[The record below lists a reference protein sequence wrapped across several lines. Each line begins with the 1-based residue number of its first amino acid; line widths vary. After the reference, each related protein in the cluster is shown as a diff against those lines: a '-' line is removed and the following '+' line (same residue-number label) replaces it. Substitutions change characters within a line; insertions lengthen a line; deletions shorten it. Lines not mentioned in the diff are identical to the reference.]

1 MDQSSRELSPS
12 AGHYVLT
19 YGVVVLLWLLLV
31 GSLQPDG
38 VFIGLIVGAIVT
50 ALMSPRL
57 SIMAGVR
64 LSPWAPFALVK
75 FLIVFFVAL
84 IRSNVDMARR
94 VLSPSLPIRP
104 AVVEVRIEQEAV
116 REAPPSMLAPML
128 ALAGV
133 LLMVGFLPNSILNWV
148 AAMQAQ
154 LGLPVVDYYPGGFS
168 DPRGDLNMI
177 WIVSVLLAG
186 LGLAAL
192 AVFGIRG
199 RSKRVHAPGSL
210 TGGHFP
216 GAETRHGY
224 VDSFYAGLMQ
234 LIGPWYCGPFAW
246 LERALVSGVRF
257 VSSSVNR
264 LYRYVQPTV
273 FLLATAVA
281 VVAWAI
287 NAGGF

>member
-104 AVVEVRIEQEAV
+104 AVVEVRTGLESSLG
-116 REAPPSMLAPML
+116 RLLLA
-128 ALAGV
+128 
-133 LLMVGFLPNSILNWV
+133 NSITLTPGTL
-148 AAMQAQ
+148 QAQ